1 MYNTNYECRY
11 HKDDIFLD
19 TDNVTENEKEYIRG
33 ILYREDL
40 LNTFYINDEDEF
52 DKFDSLLCELYKKVN
67 SCESLCECMRMA
79 AAGIISENEEFGL
92 CMLFSYDLMYLTHK
106 CICSYLEN
114 GYISENDL
122 DNLKKSINLRLIN

>member
-1 MYNTNYECRY
+1 
-11 HKDDIFLD
+11 
-19 TDNVTENEKEYIRG
+19 
-33 ILYREDL
+33 
-40 LNTFYINDEDEF
+40 
-52 DKFDSLLCELYKKVN
+52 
-67 SCESLCECMRMA
+67 MA

-122 DNLKKSINLRLIN
+122 DNLKKSINSRLIN